1 MSQPKVLRLSI
12 DKNNPLHERV
22 NNWLLQFE
30 RGQGRRS
37 RRSSYH
43 LLAAMM
49 LYIDVKEGRAQ
60 VIPIGQVIPIAQV
73 IPIGQT
79 APSSERSHDE
89 EREGRA
95 QVIPTGQTAP
105 SSDGVMS
112 SSPAGVIIPVSPA
125 ADVPSLK
132 SDKSSLG
139 AQGELTPVLQRSIIG
154 DAGFGSCDY

>member
-60 VIPIGQVIPIAQV
+60 VVPTGQVAPSSERSHDIPT
-73 IPIGQT
+73 GQT
-79 APSSERSHDE
+79 APSSERSHE
-89 EREGRA
+89 
-95 QVIPTGQTAP
+95 
-105 SSDGVMS
+105 GVMS

-139 AQGELTPVLQRSIIG
+139 TQGELAPVLQRSIIG